1 MAARGSCVLFASL
14 VFCFNAIVVS
24 SLTHD
29 EKVDM
34 ITEAYMSLKFVVQSL
49 IDVQTDIEEGA
60 ATTENDI
67 STLDDSKT
75 RSEYEVTIMKVDHQM
90 MLAELAKRQE
100 VVTPEEQQVKNYT
113 RAGAKGVCVG
123 VLGKKFALIT
133 RQIHLRPP
141 PPPIQRGLAS
151 PMNYTHFYKNIFY
164 FL

>member
-24 SLTHD
+24 SSLTHD

-34 ITEAYMSLKFVVQSL
+34 ITEAYTSLKFVVQSL

-75 RSEYEVTIMKVDHQM
+75 RSEYEVLVMKVDHQM

-100 VVTPEEQQVKNYT
+100 IVTPEEQQVKNYT
-113 RAGAKGVCVG
+113 RAGAKGVCG
-123 VLGKKFALIT
+123 GT
-133 RQIHLRPP
+133 RENLP
-141 PPPIQRGLAS
+141 
-151 PMNYTHFYKNIFY
+151 
-164 FL
+164 